1 VYYHDFPRGYRGLI
15 VSPISLFLT
24 RIPSTLSMVTIAF
37 LTGARLPSLVGIER
51 SSLKPYS
58 LALDILWRFCR
69 CSSSSYASRFCFSY
83 FRADSGDSFTFTSEA
98 SVEDGSTST
107 VLSFSTSKL

>member
-58 LALDILWRFCR
+58 LALDIL